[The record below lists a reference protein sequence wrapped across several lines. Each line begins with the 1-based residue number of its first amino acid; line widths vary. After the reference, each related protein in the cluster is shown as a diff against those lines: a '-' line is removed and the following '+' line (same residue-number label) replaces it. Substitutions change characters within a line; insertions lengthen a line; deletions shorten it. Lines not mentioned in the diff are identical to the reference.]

1 MVKYIERSDKQV
13 QPKTDDMIG
22 IRVTKEFKDKLQE
35 RADFEGR
42 SLANLVKRACE
53 KYLADIEEAKVLL
66 KK

>member
-1 MVKYIERSDKQV
+1 MNN
-13 QPKTDDMIG
+13 KTTEMIG
-22 IRVTKEFKDKLQE
+22 IRVTKEFKEKLQE

-53 KYLADIEEAKVLL
+53 DYLNKIDEAKNLL

>member
-1 MVKYIERSDKQV
+1 MKS
-13 QPKTDDMIG
+13 KTNDMIG
-22 IRVTKEFKDKLQE
+22 IRVTKEFKEKLQE

-53 KYLADIEEAKVLL
+53 KYLEDIEEAKNLL